1 MLCFIG
7 NLEVFWLCSQRLIL
21 KFVSMNWLI
30 LKFVSMNWLILKFVS
45 TNWLWY
51 WNLYQWTDC
60 DIEICINELTLI
72 LKFVSMNWL
81 ILKFVGQCDVKRIM
95 TLLIKTITSS
105 WKVWRTL
112 LSYRAYC
119 DTSDYVCL
127 DLWISSYSIFIN
139 IWDTSP
145 SDLSSIWT
153 LVSSIAFPKLNPLR
167 QFWQKHFH
175 WLI

>member
-1 MLCFIG
+1 MPLFSTTDIEICI
-7 NLEVFWLCSQRLIL
+7 NELTDIEICINELTDIEICINELTVIL
-21 KFVSMNWLI
+21 KFVSM
-30 LKFVSMNWLILKFVS
+30 
-45 TNWLWY
+45 NWLWY
-51 WNLYQWTDC
+51 WNLYQWTDS